1 MTAEVLI
8 MRQNGIIFAADKAVT
23 TPNDKSYT
31 TSKKIFN
38 LDKDFPVTIMINGH
52 VDFEGVF
59 IGDLIGEFKKEN
71 DFKEIGD
78 IEKIKNR
85 FIEFL
90 EKNTKYTS
98 KEEYIDMIRY
108 I

>member
-38 LDKDFPVTIMINGH
+38 LDKDFPVTMMINGH
-52 VDFEGVF
+52 VDFE
-59 IGDLIGEFKKEN
+59 
-71 DFKEIGD
+71 GD